1 MGAYDDPNILDP
13 DEVYASPYDAQE
25 SAPPGYY
32 DATGGA
38 ATADTQGLPDVV
50 ASKYEA
56 NVPKST
62 PQNQPPVDSPKIS
75 KNEVPKVADTS
86 DPWGGQGDTGTGD
99 NGTPDDLAAWGAGG
113 GQGGGWKSPAW
124 DALAKKDA
132 QINALRS
139 APYQGITGLFAN
151 NVRGRQDQ
159 IRQLMVE
166 RKELYQQAVYEDN
179 RQGNM
184 PVGKPTVSI
193 DAQGNRVLVQSFKN
207 GQTKVIGAAPPDS
220 RVEAAKVHGQYLLK
234 RQADIQAGKVTI
246 GDDGIAYYPDES
258 GVLRP
263 VTKEQQ
269 VGLHGDLGEG
279 AGEPTPIMG
288 QVPFKPQQKAAKPGA
303 IHYEHD
309 PETGN
314 ILEFDETGALV
325 RTVPGGKKKEPKED
339 PAETK
344 ARQDYT
350 AVYGQYLK
358 DHPDD
363 FDGARRAARGAASA
377 ARQDF
382 ADIKAGKGGEALP
395 PPGTGWKKGKDGW
408 IKNYRNNKTGQLEPF
423 LWDGSKPVPYVPG
436 GGVQ

>member
-62 PQNQPPVDSPKIS
+62 PQNQPPIDSPKIS

-99 NGTPDDLAAWGAGG
+99 NGTPSDLKAWGAGG
-113 GQGGGWKSPAW
+113 DQGGGWKSPAW

-132 QINALRS
+132 QINALRG

-184 PVGKPTVSI
+184 PVGKPTVSV
-193 DAQGNRVLVQSFKN
+193 DAQGTRVLVQSF
-207 GQTKVIGAAPPDS
+207 
-220 RVEAAKVHGQYLLK
+220 
-234 RQADIQAGKVTI
+234 
-246 GDDGIAYYPDES
+246 
-258 GVLRP
+258 
-263 VTKEQQ
+263 
-269 VGLHGDLGEG
+269 
-279 AGEPTPIMG
+279 
-288 QVPFKPQQKAAKPGA
+288 
-303 IHYEHD
+303 
-309 PETGN
+309 
-314 ILEFDETGALV
+314 
-325 RTVPGGKKKEPKED
+325 
-339 PAETK
+339 
-344 ARQDYT
+344 
-350 AVYGQYLK
+350 
-358 DHPDD
+358 
-363 FDGARRAARGAASA
+363 
-377 ARQDF
+377 
-382 ADIKAGKGGEALP
+382 
-395 PPGTGWKKGKDGW
+395 
-408 IKNYRNNKTGQLEPF
+408 
-423 LWDGSKPVPYVPG
+423 
-436 GGVQ
+436 